1 MKNKDKKLPFEQAVD
16 NAIDAKTNLLTSII
30 FTRMVKKM
38 LSIDA
43 EIDQME
49 NGIMKKVRFEK
60 QEKAWTNLLESKK
73 FDCIRITDDR
83 QAD

>member
-73 FDCIRITDDR
+73 FDCIRITDER
-83 QAD
+83 QAH

>member
-49 NGIMKKVRFEK
+49 NGIMKKVRLER

-73 FDCIRITDDR
+73 FDCIRITDER
-83 QAD
+83 QAH

>member
-60 QEKAWTNLLESKK
+60 QEKAW
-73 FDCIRITDDR
+73 R
-83 QAD
+83 

>member
-38 LSIDA
+38 LSIDV